1 MVESS
6 LSLYPEGAF
15 RVGGNAPTSLYL
27 RQDYLASSKWEDGT
41 PVACRD
47 HLLSTHPVLHSFL
60 FSVSLSYFLTWL
72 LLSGITSQ
80 IKPLHSNPGLW
91 PASGEPARRSN
102 QSVLKEINPKYSLE
116 GMMLKLKLQYLGH
129 LIQNASSL
137 EKTLM
142 LGKIEG
148 RRRRGWQRMRWLYGI
163 TDSMDMSLSKL

>member
-80 IKPLHSNPGLW
+80 IKPLHSNPGL
-91 PASGEPARRSN
+91 
-102 QSVLKEINPKYSLE
+102 
-116 GMMLKLKLQYLGH
+116 
-129 LIQNASSL
+129 
-137 EKTLM
+137 
-142 LGKIEG
+142 
-148 RRRRGWQRMRWLYGI
+148 
-163 TDSMDMSLSKL
+163 